1 MQVEW
6 MVIPLTVLHMD
17 GRNEP
22 FILLTHVTITHK
34 ELKLVY
40 YKAY

>member
-6 MVIPLTVLHMD
+6 MVIPSTVLHTD
-17 GRNEP
+17 GRNKS

-40 YKAY
+40 YYVY